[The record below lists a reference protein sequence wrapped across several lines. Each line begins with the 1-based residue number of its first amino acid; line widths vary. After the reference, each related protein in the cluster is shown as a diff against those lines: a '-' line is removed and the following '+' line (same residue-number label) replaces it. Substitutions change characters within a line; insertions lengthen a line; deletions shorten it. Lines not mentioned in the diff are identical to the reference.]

1 MATRVTATLEDLHT
15 EVLESIKDQQGL
27 SSDAAAVRKALATVA
42 ELHAHEVPA
51 EPAAVA
57 ADLDA
62 VQDLRDDLEAAES
75 DMDRLQSRLEDRD
88 REFRMMSVL
97 VPVALGI
104 DQGQMA
110 QMLPGVDED
119 ELPALPDHS
128 PVQQPQPQRGAIQRF
143 SDWLLGPDIEE

>member
-1 MATRVTATLEDLHT
+1 MGSRVTATLEDLHT
-15 EVLESIKDQQGL
+15 EVLESIKEQQGL
-27 SSDAAAVRKALATVA
+27 SSDAAGVRQALAVVA
-42 ELHAHEVPA
+42 ELQAREVPT

-57 ADLDA
+57 AELDA

-75 DMDRLQSRLEDRD
+75 DIERLESRLEDRD

-104 DQGQMA
+104 EQSQMA
-110 QMLPGVDED
+110 ELLPGVDED

-128 PVQQPQPQRGAIQRF
+128 RIQQRQPQRGAIQRF
-143 SDWLLGPDIEE
+143 SDWLLGADPED

>member
-57 ADLDA
+57 AELDA

-75 DMDRLQSRLEDRD
+75 DMERLESRLEDRD

-104 DQGQMA
+104 DQSQMA

-128 PVQQPQPQRGAIQRF
+128 QMQQPQPQRGAIQRF